1 MKLSIAWRLGLVLAG
16 VSILGA
22 GITGYFAY
30 QANRDH
36 LVKASEDRLLTATRV
51 LMRQVT
57 VALNDIAADAGLVA
71 RHPQSGRIL
80 QRSLPDFQTLGE
92 NNVAELFKGMM
103 QVHPEYFQIRL
114 IETAH
119 YGQER
124 IRFDRDLTGLL
135 RITGDGLQ
143 EKGHFAY
150 VFETLRLPPGAVYV
164 SRAAINHESGAH
176 AGAEQPSLQVAAPI
190 HDRQGKA
197 IGLVVINVDL
207 NRLFAQLASDL
218 PPEFKLYLANSRGDY
233 LIHPDPARRFAFDRG
248 QEALIQT
255 EFPAAGALLSG
266 QPPPRDFAVISKP
279 ATKDAPA
286 LAATFVHQS
295 LAELST
301 EEDFI
306 MGLSQPLASVLQ
318 DSRHLALQIL
328 GIVSG
333 FSALA
338 ILLAALLARA
348 LSRPLLHIMKAIRRF
363 TAEGK
368 IGALPVARNDEVGEL
383 ARSIEQMEM
392 QINQQIKNLHAQ
404 REALDHLASHDTLTG
419 MPNRRL
425 FLERLDL
432 ALARAKRQKTRFA
445 LFFIDLDGFKEIN
458 DSHGHEAGDRVLQT
472 VAERLGM
479 IVRETD
485 IAARLGGD
493 EFVVL
498 VEDSGDEAAIAQ
510 IRDKLKTSLSRPV
523 PYRDIALQSGGS
535 IGIACYPQ
543 DGDTTAALISAADSA
558 MYRHKT
564 GKR

>member
-22 GITGYFAY
+22 GMTGYFAY

-114 IETAH
+114 IETDH
-119 YGQER
+119 HGQER
-124 IRFDRDLTGLL
+124 IRVDRDLTSLL

-150 VFETLRLPPGAVYV
+150 VFETTQLPPGAVFV

-176 AGAEQPSLQVAAPI
+176 AGAEQPSLQVAAPT

-218 PPEFKLYLANSRGDY
+218 PPEFKLYLANSRGDF

-248 QEALIQT
+248 KKALIQT
-255 EFPAAGALLSG
+255 EFPAAALLSG
-266 QPPPRDFAVISKP
+266 QPSPRDFAVTSKP
-279 ATKDAPA
+279 AANGAPD
-286 LAATFVHQS
+286 LVATFVHQS
-295 LAELST
+295 LAGLAA

-306 MGLSQPLASVLQ
+306 LGLSQPLASVLQ

-348 LSRPLLHIMKAIRRF
+348 LSRPLRHIVDEIRRF
-363 TAEGK
+363 TAQGK

-392 QINQQIKNLHAQ
+392 QINQQIENLHAQ
-404 REALDHLASHDTLTG
+404 REALDHLASYDALTG
-419 MPNRRL
+419 LPNRRL

-432 ALARAKRQKTRFA
+432 ALARARRQKTRFA
-445 LFFIDLDGFKEIN
+445 LFFIDLDGFKETN
-458 DSHGHEAGDRVLQT
+458 DSHGHDAGDRVLQT

-498 VEDSGDEAAIAQ
+498 VEDIGDEAAIAQ

-523 PYRDIALQSGGS
+523 PYRDIALQSDGS

-543 DGDTTAALISAADSA
+543 DGDSTAALISAADSA